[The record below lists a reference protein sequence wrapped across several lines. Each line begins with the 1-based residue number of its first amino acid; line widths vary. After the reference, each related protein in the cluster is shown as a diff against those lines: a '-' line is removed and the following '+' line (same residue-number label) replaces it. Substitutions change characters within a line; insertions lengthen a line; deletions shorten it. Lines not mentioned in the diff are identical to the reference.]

1 MKKIRDFL
9 GNRKKDALNRVV
21 DSPALVMQVFYFF
34 LFLFPS
40 GFFFRMR
47 QHETI
52 FIMRCKVFMIADI
65 LVSHGSCYEVLA

>member
-9 GNRKKDALNRVV
+9 GNRKKDALNRVE

-34 LFLFPS
+34 LFIPKWI
-40 GFFFRMR
+40 FFLMR
-47 QHETI
+47 PHETI
-52 FIMRCKVFMIADI
+52 FFMRCNVFMFADI